1 MGDLGPDIVEWLSL
15 EILPHEADARAWIR
29 SASVGSTE
37 EDDLIQEV
45 YCRLLEVGDIAAV
58 AEPRILFLRL
68 VRETTQ
74 EHLRRT
80 PVVSIDIASVMD
92 ELAAPE
98 AVSSPERIAHD
109 RRVLAQVREVV
120 ATFPPQCRQVFELR
134 KMWGLTQK
142 DVSRRLHISEKT
154 VEKETTR
161 GLWLLMRALARK
173 TQPDRQAHVET
184 NRTPNADPASSRR
197 NRRGGGGLGGQDR
210 RRRAQPR

>member
-1 MGDLGPDIVEWLSL
+1 MEQGAPGIVEWLSL

-29 SASVGSTE
+29 SASVGPAE
-37 EDDLIQEV
+37 EDDIIQEV
-45 YCRLLEVGDIAAV
+45 YCRLLEESDIGGV
-58 AEPRILFLRL
+58 VQPRVLFLRL

-74 EHLRRT
+74 AHLRQV

-92 ELAAPE
+92 ELEAPE
-98 AVSSPERIAHD
+98 AISSPELIAHD
-109 RRVLAQVREVV
+109 RRVLSQVREVV
-120 ATFPPQCRQVFELR
+120 STFPPRCREVFELR

-173 TQPDRQAHVET
+173 SESHKPNRAEPNRRAH
-184 NRTPNADPASSRR
+184 ADPASSRR
-197 NRRGGGGLGGQDR
+197 NRLGGGGLGGQGR
-210 RRRAQPR
+210 RGRSQSR